1 MIYHFFSRGIGLFR
15 VLFIID
21 DFFRMITLTILL
33 PVLANW
39 LGFPNLIV
47 LLALVIGLSMDIYDY
62 AKEIGPGM
70 TLSFDDFNLISIIRE
85 KRKISAF
92 IFAIHDLIQFTAMTI
107 LIPLLLN
114 WLGMSK
120 TFLWI
125 GVLLGIIIDVHDF
138 MTEFGSG
145 KVTIE
150 DSKE

>member
-1 MIYHFFSRGIGLFR
+1 MIYQFFSRGIGLFR

-21 DFFRMITLTILL
+21 DFFRLITLTILL
-33 PVLANW
+33 PVLAHW
-39 LGFPNLIV
+39 IGLPYLLV

-62 AKEIGPGM
+62 TKEIGPGM
-70 TLSFDDFNLISIIRE
+70 TISLDDFNLIRIIRE
-85 KRKISAF
+85 KKSINTF

-114 WLGMSK
+114 WLGMSR

-125 GVLLGIIIDVHDF
+125 GVLLGIVIDVHDF